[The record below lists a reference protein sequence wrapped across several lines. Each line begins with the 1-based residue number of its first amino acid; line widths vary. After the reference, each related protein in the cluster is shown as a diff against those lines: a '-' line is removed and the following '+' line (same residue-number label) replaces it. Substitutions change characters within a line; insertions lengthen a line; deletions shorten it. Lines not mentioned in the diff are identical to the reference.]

1 MSLWEK
7 GMFILNNKLRE
18 KLILLFIPFP
28 LYSSC
33 LNKLQVKS
41 IMINVYYIHLE
52 IMKIL
57 IMPQI
62 EK

>member
-28 LYSSC
+28 LYSYC

-41 IMINVYYIHLE
+41 IMINVYHIHLE